1 MFTDIK
7 RIARAGFLSF
17 WRNKFVSLASMLVIT
32 VTLFVVGSLIFVSAA
47 LDTALASIKAK
58 VDVDVYFA
66 TEAPEEEILG
76 LKKLLLELPEVAS
89 VEYTT
94 RESALEQFKK
104 RHESDYLTLQAL
116 DEIGDNPLGAS
127 LNILAKETSQ
137 YETITRFLE
146 NQTAAV
152 ADAGEF
158 VDSINFY
165 QNKGAIDTLTRIIT
179 GAENAGFAAVA
190 ALAAISLVITFNTIR
205 LAIYSAREEIAVMRL
220 VGASKRYIQGPF
232 VVEGFLYGLISA
244 CITILVFFPLTYWLG
259 DKVEQFFGGVN
270 VYAYYLANFMQIAA
284 ILLGAGI
291 VLGVGSSFF
300 AVRRY
305 IAGKYITI

>member
-1 MFTDIK
+1 MLTDIK

-47 LDTALASIKAK
+47 LDTALANVKAK

-94 RESALEQFKK
+94 KESALEQFKK

-116 DEIGDNPLGAS
+116 DEIGENPLGAS

-179 GAENAGFAAVA
+179 GAENVGFAAVL
-190 ALAAISLVITFNTIR
+190 ALAAISLIITFNTIR

-232 VVEGFLYGLISA
+232 VVEGLLYGLISA
-244 CITILVFFPLTYWLG
+244 CVAILVFFPLTYWLG
-259 DKVEQFFGGVN
+259 DKVEQFFGGIN
-270 VYAYYLANFMQIAA
+270 VYSYYLANFLQIAA
-284 ILLGAGI
+284 ILLGVGV

-305 IAGKYITI
+305 IAGKYITV

>member
-1 MFTDIK
+1 MLTDLK
-7 RIARAGFLSF
+7 RISRSGFLSF

-32 VTLFVVGSLIFVSAA
+32 VTLFVAGSLIFVSAA
-47 LDTALASIKAK
+47 LDTALANVKAK

-66 TEAPEEEILG
+66 TEAAEEDILS
-76 LKKLLLELPEVAS
+76 LKKLLSELPEVAS
-89 VEYTT
+89 VEYTPK
-94 RESALEQFKK
+94 EDALEQFKK

-152 ADAGEF
+152 ASAGEF
-158 VDSINFY
+158 VDSINYY

-179 GAENAGFAAVA
+179 SAENVGFAVIV
-190 ALAAISLVITFNTIR
+190 ALAAISVVITFNTIR
-205 LAIYSAREEIAVMRL
+205 LAIYTAREEIAVMRL

-232 VVEGFLYGLISA
+232 VVEGFLYGIISA
-244 CITILVFFPLTYWLG
+244 FVVIVLFFPLTYWLG
-259 DKVEQFFGGVN
+259 DRVEQFFGGIN
-270 VYAYYLANFMQIAA
+270 MYSYYLANFFEIMT
-284 ILLGAGI
+284 ILAGTGI

-300 AVRRY
+300 AVQRY
-305 IAGKYITI
+305 IAGKYITV

>member
-1 MFTDIK
+1 MLTDIK

-47 LDTALASIKAK
+47 LDTALANVKAK

-94 RESALEQFKK
+94 KESALDQFKK

-179 GAENAGFAAVA
+179 GAENVGFAAVL
-190 ALAAISLVITFNTIR
+190 ALAAISLIITFNTIR

-232 VVEGFLYGLISA
+232 VVEGLLYGLISA
-244 CITILVFFPLTYWLG
+244 CVAILVFFPLTYWLG
-259 DKVEQFFGGVN
+259 DKVEQFFGGIN
-270 VYAYYLANFMQIAA
+270 VYSYYLANFLQIAT
-284 ILLGAGI
+284 ILLGVGV

-305 IAGKYITI
+305 IAKKYITV

>member
-1 MFTDIK
+1 MLTDIK

-17 WRNKFVSLASMLVIT
+17 WRNKFVSLASMLVIS

-47 LDTALASIKAK
+47 LDTALANVKAK

-94 RESALEQFKK
+94 KESALEQFKK

-152 ADAGEF
+152 ANAGEF

-165 QNKGAIDTLTRIIT
+165 QNKGAIDTLTRIYP
-179 GAENAGFAAVA
+179 GAENAGFPAVL
-190 ALAAISLVITFNTIR
+190 ALAVISVIITFNTIR
-205 LAIYSAREEIAVMRL
+205 
-220 VGASKRYIQGPF
+220 
-232 VVEGFLYGLISA
+232 
-244 CITILVFFPLTYWLG
+244 
-259 DKVEQFFGGVN
+259 
-270 VYAYYLANFMQIAA
+270 
-284 ILLGAGI
+284 
-291 VLGVGSSFF
+291 
-300 AVRRY
+300 
-305 IAGKYITI
+305 

>member
-1 MFTDIK
+1 MWTDLK
-7 RIARAGFLSF
+7 RISRSGFLSF

-47 LDTALASIKAK
+47 LDTALANVKAK

-94 RESALEQFKK
+94 KESALEQFKK

-116 DEIGDNPLGAS
+116 DEIGENPLGAS

-179 GAENAGFAAVA
+179 GAENVGFAAVL
-190 ALAAISLVITFNTIR
+190 ALAAISLIITFNTIR

-232 VVEGFLYGLISA
+232 VVEGLLYGLISA
-244 CITILVFFPLTYWLG
+244 CVAILVFFPLTYWLG
-259 DKVEQFFGGVN
+259 DKVEQFFGGIN
-270 VYAYYLANFMQIAA
+270 VYSYYLANFLQIAA
-284 ILLGAGI
+284 ILLGVGV

-305 IAGKYITI
+305 IAGKYITV